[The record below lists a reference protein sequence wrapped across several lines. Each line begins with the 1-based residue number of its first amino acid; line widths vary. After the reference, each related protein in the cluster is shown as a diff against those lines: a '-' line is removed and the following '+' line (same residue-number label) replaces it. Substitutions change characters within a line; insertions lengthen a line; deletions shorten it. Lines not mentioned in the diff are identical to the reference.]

1 MKYQAP
7 ETFFQLVL
15 GIIFPFWPPSPQLF
29 TCIVLFRDPVKL
41 SLSVGILFF
50 FSSPF
55 SLLFSISPEGGTLR
69 DRVAKLIFFSSFLLD
84 TPPPFFLSS
93 NPLLCVFY
101 SRSFGKSSPALLAV

>member
-50 FSSPF
+50 FFLLPSP
-55 SLLFSISPEGGTLR
+55 
-69 DRVAKLIFFSSFLLD
+69 SSFL
-84 TPPPFFLSS
+84 S
-93 NPLLCVFY
+93 LLKAEH
-101 SRSFGKSSPALLAV
+101 SAIGWRN